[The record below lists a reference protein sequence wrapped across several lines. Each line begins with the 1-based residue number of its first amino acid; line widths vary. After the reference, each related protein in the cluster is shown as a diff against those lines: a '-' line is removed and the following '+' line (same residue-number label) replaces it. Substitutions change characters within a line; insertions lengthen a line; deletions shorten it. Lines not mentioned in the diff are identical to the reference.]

1 MNAKSTSKT
10 SRTDWSRVSAMKD
23 RDIELTRAHPEGD
36 PAHIV
41 RGIVRKGLK
50 PFSPKEAI
58 SLRVDPS
65 VLDWFRAQGTGWQTQ
80 MNSVLKAYVEAA
92 SQAQGLTTRSTRTRA
107 KAARAG

>member
-1 MNAKSTSKT
+1 
-10 SRTDWSRVSAMKD
+10 MKD
-23 RDIELTRAHPEGD
+23 RDIELSRAHPEGD

-80 MNSVLKAYVEAA
+80 MNTVLKAYVEAV
-92 SQAQGLTTRSTRTRA
+92 SQTQGLTTRSTRTRA

>member
-1 MNAKSTSKT
+1 MNVKSTSKT

-23 RDIELTRAHPEGD
+23 RDIELSRAHPEGD

-50 PFSPKEAI
+50 PFYPKEAI

-65 VLDWFRAQGTGWQTQ
+65 VLNWFRAQGAGWQTQ

-92 SQAQGLTTRSTRTRA
+92 SQAPGLTSRSTRTRT
-107 KAARAG
+107 KPARTS

>member
-1 MNAKSTSKT
+1 MNVKSTSKT
-10 SRTDWSRVSAMKD
+10 SRTDWPRVSAMKD
-23 RDIELTRAHPEGD
+23 RDIELSRTHPEGD

-65 VLDWFRAQGTGWQTQ
+65 VLDWFRAQGAGWQTQ

-92 SQAQGLTTRSTRTRA
+92 SQAQGLTTRSRARA
-107 KAARAG
+107 KPARAG

>member
-1 MNAKSTSKT
+1 MNAKSTPKT
-10 SRTDWSRVSAMKD
+10 SRTNWSRVSAMKD

-50 PFSPKEAI
+50 PFSLKKAI

-65 VLDWFRAQGTGWQTQ
+65 VLDWFRAQGTGWQTH
-80 MNSVLKAYVEAA
+80 MNAVLKAYVEAA
-92 SQAQGLTTRSTRTRA
+92 SQARSLSTRSRRTRA

>member
-1 MNAKSTSKT
+1 MNTKSTSKT

-23 RDIELTRAHPEGD
+23 RDIELTRAHPAGD

-50 PFSPKEAI
+50 PFAPKEAI

-80 MNSVLKAYVEAA
+80 INSVLKAYVEAA
-92 SQAQGLTTRSTRTRA
+92 SQARGLTTRSTRTRT